1 MAKLDKNKLI
11 FGILLIILIAIAE
24 IVCGHF
30 KLPLWSAFMV
40 MIFFF
45 VVHEDKKL
53 IPNIVIGGLFGMV
66 NLIIIKAF
74 LGLVAPYMGIE
85 LGRLLYILIFVY
97 AIVALSDLVPWVFNA
112 FAFMFFL
119 VTALAAKTPDF
130 DLFINIEIEVVIGLI
145 FAYSILGI
153 AKIVAMLAMRSA
165 AKTAG
170 K

>member
-53 IPNIVIGGLFGMV
+53 IPNIVIGGLFGMA

-74 LGLVAPYMGIE
+74 LGLVAPYVGIE
-85 LGRLLYILIFVY
+85 LGRLLYILIF
-97 AIVALSDLVPWVFNA
+97 SN
-112 FAFMFFL
+112 
-119 VTALAAKTPDF
+119 T
-130 DLFINIEIEVVIGLI
+130 
-145 FAYSILGI
+145 
-153 AKIVAMLAMRSA
+153 
-165 AKTAG
+165 
-170 K
+170 

>member
-1 MAKLDKNKLI
+1 
-11 FGILLIILIAIAE
+11 
-24 IVCGHF
+24 
-30 KLPLWSAFMV
+30 
-40 MIFFF
+40 
-45 VVHEDKKL
+45 
-53 IPNIVIGGLFGMV
+53 
-66 NLIIIKAF
+66 
-74 LGLVAPYMGIE
+74 VAPYLGIE

-130 DLFINIEIEVVIGLI
+130 DLFINMEIEVVIGLI